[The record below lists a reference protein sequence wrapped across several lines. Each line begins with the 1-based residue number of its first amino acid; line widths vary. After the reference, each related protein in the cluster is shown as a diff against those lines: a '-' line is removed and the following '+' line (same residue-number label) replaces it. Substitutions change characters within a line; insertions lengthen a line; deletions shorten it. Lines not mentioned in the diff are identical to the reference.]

1 MGGQFS
7 YCVYPDAKIK
17 KRKTKIEKR
26 KVSLDNC
33 SGFSVMLYAVVA
45 GLFKCEL

>member
-17 KRKTKIEKR
+17 KRKTKIEKE
-26 KVSLDNC
+26 KSVWITALD
-33 SGFSVMLYAVVA
+33 FQ
-45 GLFKCEL
+45 